1 MIFLKIISHGVQRLI
16 SAIPTTL
23 SPPADNEVKQ
33 QPYQDQLEALKLLIN
48 NGYPNTAL
56 SQLIELEKELNDKE
70 LTNSIRARVNTLIG
84 ICYVELENNKDA
96 IDRFNRAYYLNPDA
110 EETQA
115 NLAIVYLM
123 NNELEKCIEL
133 CEQLLHKQSAGTNAR
148 AILFDAR
155 ARLRNYENL
164 DELVDEKYLDDK
176 NYTRVVGFSFA
187 FSSDLLNAE
196 RYLRLGW
203 AQSPGDYYLGLT
215 LARVLMKKSI
225 PMNGAFSSGFE
236 NNETLIEATKEP
248 VKMVNQV
255 LKKVSKG
262 DNQDKILNTLA
273 SRAGLYISQ
282 GNVVEAKKDC
292 DRVLEDDQKNLLAIH
307 NRGIVSLIENDFSFA
322 ISYLEQLPDDYIAEE
337 NLSFALARAYIG
349 IKKYDNAISILEKHP
364 SKNIT
369 HSIENTVMKTWALI
383 LKSKIEEAKDL
394 QQELI
399 NLAPENYYCIEAV
412 GRCSF
417 DVRTIERCS
426 IEF

>member
-1 MIFLKIISHGVQRLI
+1 M
-16 SAIPTTL
+16 
-23 SPPADNEVKQ
+23 
-33 QPYQDQLEALKLLIN
+33 
-48 NGYPNTAL
+48 
-56 SQLIELEKELNDKE
+56 
-70 LTNSIRARVNTLIG
+70 
-84 ICYVELENNKDA
+84 
-96 IDRFNRAYYLNPDA
+96 NPDA

-262 DNQDKILNTLA
+262 DNQDKN
-273 SRAGLYISQ
+273 
-282 GNVVEAKKDC
+282 
-292 DRVLEDDQKNLLAIH
+292 
-307 NRGIVSLIENDFSFA
+307 F
-322 ISYLEQLPDDYIAEE
+322 
-337 NLSFALARAYIG
+337 
-349 IKKYDNAISILEKHP
+349 KY
-364 SKNIT
+364 T
-369 HSIENTVMKTWALI
+369 
-383 LKSKIEEAKDL
+383 
-394 QQELI
+394 
-399 NLAPENYYCIEAV
+399 CIESRIIYFS
-412 GRCSF
+412 GKCS
-417 DVRTIERCS
+417 
-426 IEF
+426 